1 MRDEIVQ
8 AARGMPREALAT
20 AELCNRC
27 LGRLFAKVGR
37 GFSNAERGESIREAI
52 GLPRPSPCSL
62 CQGLMDELEALTAL
76 VLKTLE
82 GWEFHTFLIGTRI
95 PPDVAEREESL
106 WTTLGVQTYEPMKAE
121 FNREIG
127 KRVEARTDHEVDFEH
142 PDIVAIV
149 DPAYHH
155 VDLQVASLLIRGRY
169 RKLQRGIPQTRWP
182 CSHCWGKGC
191 ERCGFTGKMYPT
203 SVEEIIAGPAMEQS
217 GGTDH
222 SFHGMGREDIDA
234 LMLGEGRP
242 FVLEVKNPRRR
253 TLDLMSMARAV
264 AAGGAVEVSELRP
277 AAPGDIPALKE
288 DRCDKSYRIAAE
300 MSPSVALGKLKEGVA
315 SLEASEIL
323 QRTPA
328 RVSHRRADRVRA
340 RKIREAKV
348 LSYDGTTAEILLR
361 AEAGT
366 YVKELMHGDEGRT
379 KPSLAGILGTGV
391 RVKELDVLRVHDEV

>member
-1 MRDEIVQ
+1 
-8 AARGMPREALAT
+8 
-20 AELCNRC
+20 
-27 LGRLFAKVGR
+27 
-37 GFSNAERGESIREAI
+37 
-52 GLPRPSPCSL
+52 
-62 CQGLMDELEALTAL
+62 
-76 VLKTLE
+76 
-82 GWEFHTFLIGTRI
+82 
-95 PPDVAEREESL
+95 
-106 WTTLGVQTYEPMKAE
+106 
-121 FNREIG
+121 
-127 KRVEARTDHEVDFEH
+127 
-142 PDIVAIV
+142 
-149 DPAYHH
+149 
-155 VDLQVASLLIRGRY
+155 
-169 RKLQRGIPQTRWP
+169 
-182 CSHCWGKGC
+182 
-191 ERCGFTGKMYPT
+191 MYPT
-203 SVEEIIAGPAMEQS
+203 SVEEIIASPAMQQS

-253 TLDLMSMARAV
+253 TLDLVSMARAV

-277 AAPGDIPALKE
+277 ASPEDIRALKE

-300 MSPSVALGKLKEGVA
+300 MSPSIPLGKLKEGVA

-348 LSYDGTTAEILLR
+348 LSYDGSTAEILLR

-379 KPSLAGILGTGV
+379 KPSLAEILGTGV
-391 RVKELDVLRVHDEV
+391 RVKELDVLRVHDEA